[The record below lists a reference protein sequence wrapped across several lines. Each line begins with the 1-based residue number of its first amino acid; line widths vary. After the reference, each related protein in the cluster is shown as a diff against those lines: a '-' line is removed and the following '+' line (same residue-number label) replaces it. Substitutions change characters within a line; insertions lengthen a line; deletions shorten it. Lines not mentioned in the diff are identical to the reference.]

1 MNQIAK
7 ILEILGTP
15 SNEDLAAM
23 PECREWIQS
32 LGYHPPI
39 PINTLFPSPPDPSS
53 TLISSSFFIHS
64 S

>member
-7 ILEILGTP
+7 ILEIMGTP

-32 LGYHPPI
+32 LGCHPPI
-39 PINTLFPSPPDPSS
+39 SINSLFPNVSDAPSMWK
-53 TLISSSFFIHS
+53 
-64 S
+64 